1 MRKMG
6 AEQDLA
12 GPLWRGNQL
21 VEPLL
26 DLLADLVS
34 DGTHGAELEASGS

>member
-6 AEQDLA
+6 AEQDPA
-12 GPLWRGNQL
+12 GLGRGNQL